1 MMTIQP
7 NMTKI
12 LDKANVIQNKRQ
24 EAIKLSEA
32 FQRSVFLEMF
42 GDPVSNPKGWEV
54 RKLSEITRDNQAIN
68 TIYLNSH
75 LFLLKNEMMKQS
87 LENPAL
93 KIGTF
98 KGLKISLPPLALQE
112 KFAKI
117 MQQIEHFRTHIE
129 QSEQQG
135 KHLLRS
141 LTQKQ

>member
-1 MMTIQP
+1 MMTLQP

-12 LDKANVIQNKRQ
+12 LDKANAIQSKRQ
-24 EAIKLSEA
+24 EAIKLSET

-54 RKLSEITRDNQAIN
+54 RKLSEITQDNQAIN
-68 TIYLNSH
+68 TIYLSSH

-87 LENPAL
+87 LDNPVL
-93 KIGTF
+93 KIGTL

-112 KFAKI
+112 KFATI
-117 MQQIEHFRTHIE
+117 MQNVEIFRTHLE
-129 QSEQQG
+129 QSEQQRE
-135 KHLLRS
+135 HLLRS

>member
-1 MMTIQP
+1 MTIQS

-12 LDKANVIQNKRQ
+12 LDKANVIQSKRQ
-24 EAIKLSEA
+24 EAIKLSKA

-42 GDPVSNPKGWEV
+42 GDTVSNPKRWEI

-68 TIYLNSH
+68 TIYLSSH

-87 LENPAL
+87 LDNPAL
-93 KIGTF
+93 KIGTL
-98 KGLKISLPPLALQE
+98 KGLKILLPPLALQE

-117 MQQIEHFRTHIE
+117 VQNVEIFRAHLE

-135 KHLLRS
+135 EHLLRS